1 MQFKCMSILFPF
13 LFTVLGACMGVMSL
27 IALKKD
33 DFTIIPISAAMGCG
47 VGVIVWILNWLRL
60 KYCKS
65 KLAIAPPVQEQV
77 NNIYFVYQLDKREL
91 PDIENLSKD
100 DIIVSV

>member
-1 MQFKCMSILFPF
+1 MQFKCMSIIFPF

-27 IALKKD
+27 LALKKD
-33 DFTIIPISAAMGCG
+33 DFIIVPIGAAMGCG

-65 KLAIAPPVQEQV
+65 RLPTAPPVQEQV

-100 DIIVSV
+100 NINVSV